1 MLEGATFM
9 AVIKPEEEVDSLAVP
24 VVAKSTMPS
33 GTTSLP
39 LIQSSIWLETFDG
52 VIHEVE
58 REVSMLCPLLH
69 REVLQNSQGISKRS
83 AIVLPSQ
90 VGPSILKLILEYCR
104 FHQVPGRSDKERKM
118 FDEKFIRLDTRRLC
132 ELASAAKSLD
142 MNPLVDLACR
152 ALARMIE
159 GMTPE
164 EMRETFHL
172 PDDLTEEEKL
182 EPVKITTD
190 DPRIRLLNQLY
201 ARKRRALQEKKRRKD
216 EVASVGQSSSAEDGH
231 KDDRS
236 VDDLLSFI
244 DGSGQDGKATRRTKS
259 KKKRNRKKKE
269 QAKDSSLAES
279 SPENRTQST
288 HSTDEIRQSTDDFRD
303 RQEAKVIGEAE
314 IATDGGFGYDSAEL
328 DDEDDDGLDPEMK
341 ERLDREVE
349 DFARRLNS
357 GWPDRIQEIL
367 ALASSSQERGRT
379 SFPLVS
385 VRAPESCYGESANS
399 RPAAQ
404 NNNNIINSR
413 EVAVQN
419 GGGSS
424 SEETQRRKSQAESS
438 SQLKFR
444 LPEALAQK

>member
-1 MLEGATFM
+1 M

-24 VVAKSTMPS
+24 IVAKSTMPT
-33 GTTSLP
+33 GTSLP
-39 LIQSSIWLETFDG
+39 LIPSSSFIWLETFDG
-52 VIHEVE
+52 VVHEVE
-58 REVSMLCPLLH
+58 RDVTMLCPLLH
-69 REVLQNSQGISKRS
+69 REVVQNSQGINKRS

-216 EVASVGQSSSAEDGH
+216 EGASAGQSSAADDGH
-231 KDDRS
+231 RDERS

-244 DGSGQDGKATRRTKS
+244 DGSGRDGKGNRRGKS
-259 KKKRNRKKKE
+259 KKKRNRRKKE
-269 QAKDSSLAES
+269 QAKDPNVVEI
-279 SPENRTQST
+279 PENRTQST
-288 HSTDEIRQSTDDFRD
+288 HSASDTRQSAHDSREG
-303 RQEAKVIGEAE
+303 QGAKVIGETE
-314 IATDGGFGYDSAEL
+314 IATDGGLGYDSAEFD
-328 DDEDDDGLDPEMK
+328 DDEDDGLDPEMK
-341 ERLDREVE
+341 EKLDREVE

-367 ALASSSQERGRT
+367 ALASSSQERTRNIAPLSSKLATGRECD
-379 SFPLVS
+379 SYCREPV
-385 VRAPESCYGESANS
+385 NS
-399 RPAAQ
+399 RDEFPQ
-404 NNNNIINSR
+404 
-413 EVAVQN
+413 EVTVHN
-419 GGGSS
+419 GG
-424 SEETQRRKSQAESS
+424 SEESQRRNPPEAESS
-438 SQLKFR
+438 QCKFR
-444 LPEALAQK
+444 LSEALSEK

>member
-1 MLEGATFM
+1 M

-33 GTTSLP
+33 GTSLP

-52 VIHEVE
+52 VVHEVE
-58 REVSMLCPLLH
+58 REITMLCPLLH

-90 VGPSILKLILEYCR
+90 VGPSTLKLILEYCR

-216 EVASVGQSSSAEDGH
+216 EGASVSQSSAADDGH
-231 KDDRS
+231 RDERS

-244 DGSGQDGKATRRTKS
+244 DGSGRDGKGSRRGKS
-259 KKKRNRKKKE
+259 KKKRNRRKKE
-269 QAKDSSLAES
+269 PAKDPNLVEI
-279 SPENRTQST
+279 PENRTQSS
-288 HSTDEIRQSTDDFRD
+288 HSTNDTRQSVDDSREG
-303 RQEAKVIGEAE
+303 QGAKVIGDTELVAE
-314 IATDGGFGYDSAEL
+314 GTLGYDSAEFD
-328 DDEDDDGLDPEMK
+328 DDEDDGLDPEMK
-341 ERLDREVE
+341 EKLDREVE

-367 ALASSSQERGRT
+367 ALASSSQERSRNVAPL
-379 SFPLVS
+379 SSRLVS
-385 VRAPESCYGESANS
+385 DSYCREPVSSGDEFPQEGTGYNGDSQES
-399 RPAAQ
+399 
-404 NNNNIINSR
+404 
-413 EVAVQN
+413 
-419 GGGSS
+419 
-424 SEETQRRKSQAESS
+424 QRRNP
-438 SQLKFR
+438 
-444 LPEALAQK
+444 PEAEASECYFLLTDDVTHFNKQ

>member
-1 MLEGATFM
+1 M

-33 GTTSLP
+33 GTSLP

-52 VIHEVE
+52 VVHEVE
-58 REVSMLCPLLH
+58 RDITMLCPLLH

-216 EVASVGQSSSAEDGH
+216 EGASVGQSSSAEDGH
-231 KDDRS
+231 RDDRS

-244 DGSGQDGKATRRTKS
+244 DGSGRDGKGARRTKS

-269 QAKDSSLAES
+269 QAKDSSLAG

-288 HSTDEIRQSTDDFRD
+288 HSTDDSRQSTDDFRD
-303 RQEAKVIGEAE
+303 SQEAKVIGETE
-314 IATDGGFGYDSAEL
+314 VATDGGVGYDSAEL
-328 DDEDDDGLDPEMK
+328 DDDDDDGLDPEMK
-341 ERLDREVE
+341 EKLDREVE

-367 ALASSSQERGRT
+367 ALASSSQERSRN
-379 SFPLVS
+379 SIPLVS
-385 VRAPESCYGESANS
+385 VRAPDSYYGESANS
-399 RPAAQ
+399 RHAVQ
-404 NNNNIINSR
+404 NNNREVREVR

-419 GGGSS
+419 GGS
-424 SEETQRRKSQAESS
+424 SEEAQRRKSPTGSS
-438 SQLKFR
+438 SRREFR